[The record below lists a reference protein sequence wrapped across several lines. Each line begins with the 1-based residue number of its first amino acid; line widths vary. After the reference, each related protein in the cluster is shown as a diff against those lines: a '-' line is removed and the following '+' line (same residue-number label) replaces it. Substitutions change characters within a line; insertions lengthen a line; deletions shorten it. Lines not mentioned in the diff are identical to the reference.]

1 MSCPNATAPIDINL
15 SNISGSCVLKCDYAF
30 KYNNSSCIATNRGNY
45 VSLSYD
51 NSSSSQVYYNTLA
64 YNVKEI
70 RLYTPSLHSYSGT
83 KTDGELIIIH
93 TSATAP
99 KPLLVCIP
107 VKKNDSSSF
116 SASLFKTVVD
126 TMSTNAPADGETTN
140 VNIQNYNLNN
150 IVPRK
155 PYFSYSATEPYQP
168 CIANVDYVVYA
179 PINAS
184 IDISSDTLTTL
195 TTIIQSNSYDVK
207 SGVSFFFNEKGPGKY
222 GVNGD
227 DIYIDCQ
234 PVGVSDESEIVIS
247 NSMTS
252 GADTPIDWVKNNPV
266 IQIILGILVFIIII
280 YGLKTIL
287 SVFQPK
293 KGGAPT
299 GNVIL

>member
-30 KYNNSSCIATNRGNY
+30 KYNNSSCIATNRGDY
-45 VSLSYD
+45 ISLSYD
-51 NSSSSQVYYNTLA
+51 NSSSVQVYYNTLP

-83 KTDGELIIIH
+83 KTDGELIIVH
-93 TSATAP
+93 TSPTAP

-107 VKKNDSSSF
+107 IKKSDSSSF
-116 SASLFKTVVD
+116 SVSLFKTVID
-126 TMSTNAPADGETTN
+126 TMSTNAPSDGETTN
-140 VNIQNYNLNN
+140 VNIQNYNLNS

-168 CIANVDYVVYA
+168 CIANVDYVVFA

-184 IDISSDTLTTL
+184 IDISSESLSTL
-195 TTIIQSNSYDVK
+195 TTIIESNSYDIK

-222 GVNGD
+222 GVSGD

-234 PVGVSDESEIVIS
+234 PVGSSDESEIVITD
-247 NSMTS
+247 SMTS
-252 GADTPIDWVKNNPV
+252 SGSETPIDWVKNNPI
-266 IQIILGILVFIIII
+266 IQILLSILVFIIII
-280 YGLKTIL
+280 YGLKSIL
-287 SVFQPK
+287 GMFQPIR
-293 KGGAPT
+293 GGSINT
-299 GNVIL
+299 VSS